1 MAMKNYRYIERRNMM
16 IRRIG
21 IWVGEIAAAILLAFL
36 LIQFCVQ
43 TVTIHG
49 ESKQPTFSDGDVLL
63 VNKIGF
69 RLKDPHRMDL
79 VLLEIEN
86 GTTTH
91 YTVKRVIG
99 LPGEKIKISEGK
111 IFINGKEQKISF
123 EEEILSAGLAAY
135 EIELGEDEYFVMGD
149 NCNNSEDS
157 RVANI
162 GNIKRTQFV
171 GKIAGRIKKG
181 TSEKH

>member
-21 IWVGEIAAAILLAFL
+21 IWVGEIAVAILLAYL

-49 ESKQPTFSDGDVLL
+49 ESMQPTFSDGDVLL
-63 VNKIGF
+63 VNKIGY
-69 RLKDPHRMDL
+69 RLQDPHRMDL

-99 LPGEKIKISEGK
+99 
-111 IFINGKEQKISF
+111 
-123 EEEILSAGLAAY
+123 A
-135 EIELGEDEYFVMGD
+135 
-149 NCNNSEDS
+149 
-157 RVANI
+157 
-162 GNIKRTQFV
+162 
-171 GKIAGRIKKG
+171 AGRKNKNQ
-181 TSEKH
+181 

>member
-49 ESKQPTFSDGDVLL
+49 ESMQPTFSDGDVLL

-99 LPGEKIKISEGK
+99 LPG
-111 IFINGKEQKISF
+111 
-123 EEEILSAGLAAY
+123 
-135 EIELGEDEYFVMGD
+135 
-149 NCNNSEDS
+149 
-157 RVANI
+157 
-162 GNIKRTQFV
+162 
-171 GKIAGRIKKG
+171 
-181 TSEKH
+181 

>member
-1 MAMKNYRYIERRNMM
+1 MAVKNYRYKERRDRM

-21 IWVGEIAAAILLAFL
+21 LWAGEIVAVILLAFVI
-36 LIQFCVQ
+36 IQFCFQ
-43 TVTIHG
+43 TVTVHG
-49 ESKQPTFSDGDVLL
+49 ESMQPTYYDGDVLL
-63 VNKIGF
+63 VNKLSYRIGNP
-69 RLKDPHRMDL
+69 RRYDP

-86 GTTTH
+86 GTAVH

-99 LPGEKIKISEGK
+99 LPGETVQIAGGEILIDGEALDY
-111 IFINGKEQKISF
+111 SF

-135 EIELGEDEYFVMGD
+135 EIELGDDEYFVMGD

-171 GKIAGRIKKG
+171 GKIAGRIQGSK
-181 TSEKH
+181 